1 MPSDSELSDVAVP
14 SDAILEKTL
23 RDIVR
28 KAEVDPITVK
38 RVRTA
43 AEERL
48 GLDAGFFKNHDV
60 WNEQSKEIIE
70 DAFNEPSQKSPSPE
84 PTPQKKATAPKSKTT
99 KRASTTKA
107 KAAPKR
113 QKRSSSESDHSEF
126 ESEEEKPEPKSTQK
140 KPTAVSKR
148 VSTQT
153 VESENEEEVGN
164 NGPEHPDDES
174 MTEAQEEEVKDETK
188 AADESESEMSVV
200 LDEAPP
206 KKQRKKST
214 STDSKAKAK
223 PKAKPKTTKAAAKA
237 TKDETPDEAEI
248 KRLQG
253 WLLKCG
259 IRKQWSR
266 ILAQYDAPKA
276 KIKHL
281 KEMLK
286 DAGMDGRYSEQKA
299 NAIKERRELEADLEA
314 VQQGNKQ
321 WGNEE
326 DSGEDGESEEA
337 ETAPKP
343 QRRAAAAARFVDFS
357 DEDDDD
363 E

>member
-1 MPSDSELSDVAVP
+1 
-14 SDAILEKTL
+14 
-23 RDIVR
+23 
-28 KAEVDPITVK
+28 
-38 RVRTA
+38 
-43 AEERL
+43 
-48 GLDAGFFKNHDV
+48 
-60 WNEQSKEIIE
+60 
-70 DAFNEPSQKSPSPE
+70 
-84 PTPQKKATAPKSKTT
+84 
-99 KRASTTKA
+99 
-107 KAAPKR
+107 
-113 QKRSSSESDHSEF
+113 
-126 ESEEEKPEPKSTQK
+126 
-140 KPTAVSKR
+140 
-148 VSTQT
+148 
-153 VESENEEEVGN
+153 
-164 NGPEHPDDES
+164 
-174 MTEAQEEEVKDETK
+174 MTEVQEEEVKDETK

>member
-48 GLDAGFFKNHDV
+48 GLDVGFFKNHDI
-60 WNEQSKEIIE
+60 WNEQSKGIIE
-70 DAFNEPSQKSPSPE
+70 DAFPSQKSPSPE
-84 PTPQKKATAPKSKTT
+84 PTPQKKPTASKPKTT

-107 KAAPKR
+107 KTAPKR

-126 ESEEEKPEPKSTQK
+126 ESEEEEPKLKSTQK

-148 VSTQT
+148 
-153 VESENEEEVGN
+153 EDEEVGN
-164 NGPEHPDDES
+164 NGSEHPDDES
-174 MTEAQEEEVKDETK
+174 MTEVQEEEVKDETK
-188 AADESESEMSVV
+188 AADESESE
-200 LDEAPP
+200 
-206 KKQRKKST
+206 
-214 STDSKAKAK
+214 
-223 PKAKPKTTKAAAKA
+223 
-237 TKDETPDEAEI
+237 I
-248 KRLQG
+248 
-253 WLLKCG
+253 
-259 IRKQWSR
+259 KQWSR